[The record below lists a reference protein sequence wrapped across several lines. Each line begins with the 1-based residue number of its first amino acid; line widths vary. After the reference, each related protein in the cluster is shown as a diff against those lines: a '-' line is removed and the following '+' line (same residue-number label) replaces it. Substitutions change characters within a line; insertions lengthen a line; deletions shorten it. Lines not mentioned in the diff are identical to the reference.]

1 MNAGLLV
8 FLIMVVLSFLGLPI
22 YLAVAVGT
30 MCGLAQ
36 AGLPMEALIQKA
48 FLGLN
53 SPSLLSV
60 PFFILAGNL
69 MARGITQR
77 LIEVANLILGR
88 VRGGLGCVSILAS
101 AMFGAIS
108 GSAVATVAAIGG
120 MTIPAMKDQGYEPNY
135 TAALNSAASLLG
147 PMIPPSISLIIYAS
161 ITESSVQKLF
171 KATLTP
177 AIVCT
182 LLFVLY
188 ALWYGRKHQLPKQP
202 KKTAKE
208 ALKTVGNGIWSLLLP
223 VAVLGSIFAG
233 ICTATEAAAVS
244 CVLAVIIALFVYRTM
259 TFRDLMDVLYD
270 SAISIAAC
278 MIMVGFSKASSYVV
292 LAAQLPQLFMSEIL
306 SLTTNKYVVL
316 IIINILLLIL
326 GCLMDG
332 NSIIVMMVP
341 LMVNLVK
348 GLGIS
353 LIQFGII
360 VCINIY
366 IGCITPPVGVSLLV
380 GTKIG
385 QTEIGQTFKAILPF
399 FLLAMIILLL
409 VTYVPA
415 VTLWAL

>member
-1 MNAGLLV
+1 VNAGLLV
-8 FLIMVVLSFLGLPI
+8 FIIMVALAFLGLPI

-30 MCGLAQ
+30 ICGLIS
-36 AGLPMEALIQKA
+36 AGLPLEALIQKA

-53 SPSLLSV
+53 SPSLLSI

-77 LIEVANLILGR
+77 LIDIANLILGR
-88 VRGGLGCVSILAS
+88 VRGGLGCVSIVAS

-120 MTIPAMKDQGYEPNY
+120 MTIPAMHREGYDKDY

-161 ITESSVQKLF
+161 LTETSVQKLF

-177 AIVCT
+177 AIICT
-182 LLFVLY
+182 VLFVLY
-188 ALWYGRKHQLPKQP
+188 ALWYGKKHDLPKQE

-208 ALKTVGNGIWSLLLP
+208 AVKIVGDGIWALLLP

-233 ICTATEAAAVS
+233 ICTAAEAAAVS
-244 CVLAVIIALFVYRTM
+244 CILATLIGLFIYKTM
-259 TFRDLMDVLYD
+259 SFKDLLNILYD
-270 SAISIAAC
+270 SAVSISVC
-278 MIMVGFSKASSYVV
+278 MILVGFSKASSYVV
-292 LAAQLPQLFMSEIL
+292 LAAQLPQMFMETVTAFTS
-306 SLTTNKYVVL
+306 NKYVVL
-316 IIINILLLIL
+316 LIINILFLIL

-341 LMVNLVK
+341 LMMKLVSS
-348 GLGIS
+348 LGIS
-353 LIQFGII
+353 MVQFGII
-360 VCINIY
+360 TCVNIY

-380 GTKIG
+380 GTKIAG
-385 QTEIGQTFKAILPF
+385 TAVGSTFKAILPF
-399 FLLAMIILLL
+399 LLISLVILIL
-409 VTYVPA
+409 VTYVPPL
-415 VTLWAL
+415 VLWPL